1 MRKMSSRNSL
11 LAHLLPERVRCRE
24 SHFQYNLDPPRC
36 HAATVSGWTRINRA
50 GRPTCSVP
58 LQDSP
63 ETKERALPI
72 TGSALC
78 VSNPGELLGPLFAAF
93 GGLLLGHGLL
103 HLLAPLGARFGTL
116 LAFLVEDLLGAD
128 QLDDGLFAAVAL
140 AEAGAG
146 DAQIDA
152 ALKSSQPHAAPAD
165 KPPVLRIRPFSTRHL
180 PAVNLR

>member
-1 MRKMSSRNSL
+1 MVEAR
-11 LAHLLPERVRCRE
+11 
-24 SHFQYNLDPPRC
+24 D
-36 HAATVSGWTRINRA
+36 RA

-78 VSNPGELLGPLFAAF
+78 VSNPGELLGLLFAAF

-152 ALKSSQPHAAPAD
+152 ARLTLLGEYQAEP
-165 KPPVLRIRPFSTRHL
+165 
-180 PAVNLR
+180 